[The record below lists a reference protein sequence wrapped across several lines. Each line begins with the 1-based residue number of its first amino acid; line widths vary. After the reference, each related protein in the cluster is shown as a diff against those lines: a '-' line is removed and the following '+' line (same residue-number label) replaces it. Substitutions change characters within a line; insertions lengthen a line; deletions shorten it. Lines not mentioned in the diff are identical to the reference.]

1 MKKTTKVLV
10 ASTLGAALL
19 LGGSTYALWTA
30 SVTPESGAT
39 ITVGTSDL
47 TVLDAGSWIDRG
59 QTDATGDTVAIADIN
74 AFRTVPSDNIE
85 YTQAYNLK
93 TAGNANATVSVAFDN
108 DASVGVAA
116 LRERGITLTTQ
127 ILDGEGNQVAVSPA
141 DGDTLGAS
149 YEIVG
154 ATPAAGENFTVQFNF
169 EFGAE
174 VTADD
179 TKNMQ
184 VVISNAVVSAAQS

>member
-47 TVLDAGSWIDRG
+47 TVLDEGAWIDRG

-85 YTQAYNLK
+85 YTQSYNVK
-93 TAGNANATVSVAFDN
+93 TVGNTNNVVAVAFDN
-108 DASVGVAA
+108 DAAVGVAA
-116 LRERGITLTTQ
+116 LRDRGITLTTQ
-127 ILDGEGNQVAVSPA
+127 ILDGDGDVVATST
-141 DGDTLGAS
+141 GDTLNTS
-149 YEIVG
+149 YEILG

-184 VVISNAVVSAAQS
+184 VVISNALVSASQS